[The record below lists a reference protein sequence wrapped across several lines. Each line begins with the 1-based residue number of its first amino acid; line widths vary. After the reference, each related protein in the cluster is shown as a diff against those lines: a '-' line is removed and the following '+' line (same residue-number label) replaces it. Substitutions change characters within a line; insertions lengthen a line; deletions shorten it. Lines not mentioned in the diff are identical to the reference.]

1 MQGLAGIIGNDQ
13 GLRDVVDRARRL
25 ASVDATVLIEGET
38 GVGKEVFAKAIHEN
52 SQHRHGPFIAL
63 NCGGLSRELLA
74 SELFGYVEGAFT
86 GARRSGM
93 IGRIEAARGGTLFL
107 DEIAEMPMD
116 LQPYLLRVLEGGEVY
131 PLGSVKPRQVHF
143 RLISA
148 CNQPLRSVVN
158 EGRFRIDLFYRISVT
173 SLQIPPLRERKRD
186 LPALVAHF
194 AECAARR
201 HGIPNVAFAPDVLR
215 AFGQH
220 GWPGNVRELR
230 NVVEAMALLARS
242 ERVELDDLPAELTS
256 PVVPTGPSSVQAR
269 EGGLDGTEKDAIS
282 AAIRTRQGN
291 LTQVA
296 RDLRIARSTLYLK
309 LKKHALDPLLNE
321 ARLNEARLG

>member
-107 DEIAEMPMD
+107 DEIAEMPVD

-148 CNQPLRSVVN
+148 CNQRLRSLVN

-194 AECAARR
+194 AERAAGR
-201 HGIPNVAFAPDVLR
+201 HGVSRVAFAPDVLR
-215 AFGQH
+215 AFERYD
-220 GWPGNVRELR
+220 WPGNVRELR
-230 NVVEAMALLARS
+230 NVVEAMALLATG
-242 ERVELDDLPAELTS
+242 ERVEVDDLPAELTCPAVS
-256 PVVPTGPSSVQAR
+256 PDLPVRAR
-269 EGGLDGTEKDAIS
+269 HAGLRGTERDAIS

-296 RDLRIARSTLYLK
+296 RDLHIARSTLYLK

-321 ARLNEARLG
+321 ARLG